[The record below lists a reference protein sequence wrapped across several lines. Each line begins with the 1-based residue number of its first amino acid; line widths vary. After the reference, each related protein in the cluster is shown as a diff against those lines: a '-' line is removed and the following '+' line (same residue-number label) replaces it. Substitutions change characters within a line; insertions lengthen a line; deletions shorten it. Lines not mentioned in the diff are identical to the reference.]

1 MSNKNAFKRTSSITD
16 QRLHEITVGE
26 LHPLN
31 GVIHLIPYCPEWKS
45 MYTSEAKR
53 VHDALGSGVMLL
65 EHVGSTS
72 VPGLAAKP
80 VIDMVMAVANSSN
93 EAAYVPALE
102 AIGYKL
108 RIREPIWY
116 KHRMLIPPSIS
127 GNLHVFTIGCEEIKR
142 MLLFRDWL
150 RSHPEDRIVYEN
162 TKRELAS
169 RTWKYV
175 QNYADAKSE
184 IVQEILER
192 ASKSAS

>member
-1 MSNKNAFKRTSSITD
+1 MTD
-16 QRLHEITVGE
+16 QQLHEITVGE

-31 GVIHLIPYCPEWKS
+31 GVIRLVSYSPEWES
-45 MYTSEAKR
+45 MYASEAR
-53 VHDALGSGVMLL
+53 RIQDVLGSSVLLL

-80 VIDMVMAVANSSN
+80 VIDMVMAVENSAD

-102 AIGYKL
+102 AKGHTL
-108 RIREPIWY
+108 RIREPDWY
-116 KHRMLIPPSIS
+116 KHRMQYSPSIS
-127 GNLHVFTIGCEEIKR
+127 GHLHVFTIGCEEIER

-162 TKRELAS
+162 TKRKLAS

-184 IVQEILER
+184 VVHAILER
-192 ASKSAS
+192 ASQCAS